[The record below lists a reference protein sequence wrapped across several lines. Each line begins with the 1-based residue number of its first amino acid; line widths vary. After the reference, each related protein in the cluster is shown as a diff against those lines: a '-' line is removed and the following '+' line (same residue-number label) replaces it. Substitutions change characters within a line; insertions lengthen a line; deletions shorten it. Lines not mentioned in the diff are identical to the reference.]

1 MEFTVDIDKVS
12 EKGNALSFD
21 IKGDPVFGLHKS
33 IVNSIRRTLLSAIP
47 TVGFRT
53 EINDSDIK
61 ILKNNTSLHNEF
73 LLNRIALIPLYID
86 PQTYKKQYLF
96 KLSVINSVESPITSI
111 TANDFEIYPLKDS
124 VNHELIQEINLDDYD
139 LSNPISD
146 KEKKDI
152 FRPFSF
158 KNKDEYCLLTELKK
172 TNSSIKEEL
181 ELYGVPSVSYAYEN
195 SRWQA
200 VSRSSYMFKKNDALF
215 NQVLQEKLKHI
226 DDKEEKEEL
235 KKSLIISESERYFH
249 RDKETEPYWYTF
261 SVDSVHFMNSKE
273 LFIYAN
279 QVIIDQ
285 LQIIKEEFPKLSNK
299 EDSIMSIK
307 SLKNNI
313 YQISIQ
319 GFDDTIGNLLQ
330 SYISTKMIDDKS
342 ILSICGYKRVHPL
355 EETIIFNISLNK
367 LHKIK
372 EAPETQ
378 KLFSLIQYFRNACD
392 ALTHI
397 FSTIKNEA
405 DASL

>member
-1 MEFTVDIDKVS
+1 MEFTVEIDKTAQENNS
-12 EKGNALSFD
+12 LSFD
-21 IKGDPVFGLHKS
+21 IKGNHVFGLHKS

-61 ILKNNTSLHNEF
+61 IIKNNTSLHNEF

-96 KLSVINSVESPITSI
+96 KLSVINSVESPITTV
-111 TANDFEIYPLKDS
+111 TAKDFDVYPLKDS
-124 VNHELIQEINLDDYD
+124 VNHELIQEINLEDYD

-146 KEKKDI
+146 KEKKEI

-172 TNSSIKEEL
+172 TNSTIKEEL

-200 VSRSSYMFKKNDALF
+200 VSRASYMFKKNDDLF
-215 NQVLQEKLKHI
+215 RHILQEKSK
-226 DDKEEKEEL
+226 DVEPENMEAFT
-235 KKSLIISESERYFH
+235 KSLTISESERYFH
-249 RDKETEPYWYTF
+249 RDKETEPYWYSFTI
-261 SVDSVHFMNSKE
+261 DSVHLMDSKE

-279 QVIIDQ
+279 QILIDQ
-285 LQIIKEEFPKLSNK
+285 LQIIKEEFPKLTNK
-299 EDSIMSIK
+299 GDSIMNIK
-307 SLKNNI
+307 GLKNNI

-330 SYISTKMIDDKS
+330 SYISTKMIDKNS

-355 EETIIFNISLNK
+355 EETIIFNISLNPSNK
-367 LHKIK
+367 LIDS
-372 EAPETQ
+372 PETQ
-378 KLFSLIQYFRNACD
+378 RLFSIVQYFRDACD

-397 FSTIKNEA
+397 FTMIKNQG
-405 DASL
+405 DVSL